1 MLHSKDPDALMAP
14 VYRGYV
20 PNFDLMPDDIRKI
33 QALYGKPE
41 SKAKPD
47 KEPKPDKEA
56 KPGPEPEFERKP
68 WLKPWPKPKDSDEEE
83 EEREEEKWIPGDSIE
98 SRIAFWENMG
108 NNNI

>member
-1 MLHSKDPDALMAP
+1 MAP

-41 SKAKPD
+41 SK
-47 KEPKPDKEA
+47 PKPDKEA
-56 KPGPEPEFERKP
+56 KSEPEPEFGRKP
-68 WLKPWPKPKDSDEEE
+68 WLKPWPKPKNSDEEE
-83 EEREEEKWIPGDSIE
+83 EEREQEKWIPGDSVE

>member
-1 MLHSKDPDALMAP
+1 MAP
-14 VYRGYV
+14 IYRGYV

-33 QALYGKPE
+33 QALYGKP
-41 SKAKPD
+41 KPKPDKEPKTD

-56 KPGPEPEFERKP
+56 KPGPEPEFKRKP
-68 WLKPWPKPKDSDEEE
+68 WLKPWPKPEDSDE
-83 EEREEEKWIPGDSIE
+83 EEEKWIPGDSVE